1 MGDFVLFKG
10 PSGSG
15 KSTFARCLAGLIPHL
30 YNGSM
35 DGEVLLAGHNT
46 KSHPLWLLA
55 EYGGMVFQN
64 PSTQMLGATVEEEI
78 IFGLE
83 NLGLPKEEITQRVNE
98 TISQFSLESHRQQ
111 PPQTLSGGE
120 QQKLALASIMAR
132 RPAVLILDEPFSM
145 LDLTAATD
153 LIANL
158 QQLNRQGITII
169 VFEHREEYFQEI
181 ERLKKITINGTHSK
195 TSIPKPVLKAKAKPS
210 LGMEDFY
217 LSIRDISVQLG
228 NKRVLENLDMQVN
241 GGEVTAIVG
250 RNGTGKTTLLRAIA
264 GVQPYQG
271 QVDINGARPD
281 LGLVYQNADLQL
293 FNATVRDEIIFQVS
307 DPDPDYLDLIMHVL
321 GLLPYKNTPPLLLSE
336 GEKKRVALASV
347 LMRKPKHGIL
357 LDEPSLGQDPA
368 HKDMLIRLAKMLTQS
383 GQIILM
389 TTHDLSLAVQ
399 SDKIFLLGDGEI
411 IAHGLTNMIIQDDF
425 VWKKAGLFI
434 PNWVKDKVRVSYV

>member
-1 MGDFVLFKG
+1 
-10 PSGSG
+10 
-15 KSTFARCLAGLIPHL
+15 
-30 YNGSM
+30 
-35 DGEVLLAGHNT
+35 
-46 KSHPLWLLA
+46 
-55 EYGGMVFQN
+55 
-64 PSTQMLGATVEEEI
+64 
-78 IFGLE
+78 
-83 NLGLPKEEITQRVNE
+83 
-98 TISQFSLESHRQQ
+98 
-111 PPQTLSGGE
+111 
-120 QQKLALASIMAR
+120 
-132 RPAVLILDEPFSM
+132 
-145 LDLTAATD
+145 
-153 LIANL
+153 
-158 QQLNRQGITII
+158 
-169 VFEHREEYFQEI
+169 
-181 ERLKKITINGTHSK
+181 
-195 TSIPKPVLKAKAKPS
+195 
-210 LGMEDFY
+210 MEDFY

-411 IAHGLTNMIIQDDF
+411 IAHGLTNTIIQDDF